1 MARSAANSDLNRR
14 DFLRLS
20 SLAAGAIVPPLA
32 AASPLATAP
41 VPPAPATEAPA
52 AYLSLGPDEAALVE
66 RLVDVMCPADE
77 LSPAGTELGLA
88 QFIDRQLAGAFGQ
101 GQGLYL
107 RGPFRPGIPEDGYQR
122 PLNPL
127 DFFRHGLH
135 GLDQACRRRRGGGFA
150 DLDAGAADAVLTEV
164 AAGGWD
170 AEQTGLSEWFNDLLY
185 PLFVQACFA
194 DPVYGG
200 NRGKTFWRLVGYPG
214 LPAVY
219 SRDMITY
226 RGRPHPAA
234 MDPKSIEDFS

>member
-1 MARSAANSDLNRR
+1 MARSAVNSDLNRR

-20 SLAAGAIVPPLA
+20 SLAAGAVVPPIA
-32 AASPLATAP
+32 AASPLAGAAL
-41 VPPAPATEAPA
+41 PPAA
-52 AYLSLGPDEAALVE
+52 AEGPVTYLALGPDEAFIVE
-66 RLVDVMCPADE
+66 RLVDVMCPADD
-77 LSPAGTELGLA
+77 LTPSGTELGLA

-135 GLDQACRRRRGGGFA
+135 GLDQACRRRRGGGFT
-150 DLDAGAADAVLTEV
+150 DLDAGVADAVLTEV

-234 MDPKSIEDFS
+234 NDPKSIEDFS